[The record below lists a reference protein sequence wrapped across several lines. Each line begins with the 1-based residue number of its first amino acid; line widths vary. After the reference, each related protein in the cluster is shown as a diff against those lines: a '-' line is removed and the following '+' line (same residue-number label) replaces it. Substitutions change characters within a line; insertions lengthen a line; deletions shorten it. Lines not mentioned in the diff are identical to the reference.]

1 MLWYFTVLAKRY
13 RKWIATA
20 FVLVIAFHAVRSRA
34 ASYLVAVDK
43 SAGFASAQHAA
54 YVAEQADA
62 ARASTDARSKSAGMN
77 PERRLQWIRQ
87 CMQVAACKSW
97 QIDAIIDGAPP
108 EDQRRALRVSLAALA
123 EDAAKAAPDGD
134 DLASVPA
141 TRVVALVGRPSMGS
155 ALLDEMTAT
164 TLAIARRDPDAA
176 RGRVI
181 KVSGRIIEL
190 RTTHGLSE
198 GLLLTQD
205 GTAVRFMTNLP
216 VSGLKATSISTYRG
230 VFVQRHLYKSST
242 GQRKQSF
249 VVAGAFE
256 PPANR

>member
-20 FVLVIAFHAVRSRA
+20 FVLVIALHAVRSRA
-34 ASYLVAVDK
+34 ASHLVAVDK

-62 ARASTDARSKSAGMN
+62 ARASTDARTRSAGMN

-108 EDQRRALRVSLAALA
+108 EDQRRALRVSLASLA
-123 EDAAKAAPDGD
+123 EVSAKDATDGD
-134 DLASVPA
+134 DLASIPA
-141 TRVVALVGRPSMGS
+141 TRIVGLVGRPSMGS
-155 ALLDEMTAT
+155 ALLDEMTST
-164 TLAIARRDPDAA
+164 TLAIAKRDPDAA
-176 RGRVI
+176 RGRVL

-198 GLLLTQD
+198 GILLTD
-205 GTAVRFMTNLP
+205 DRTEVRFMTSTS
-216 VSGLKATSISTYRG
+216 VAGLKATSISTYRG
-230 VFVQRHLYKSST
+230 VFVQRYLYKSST

-249 VVAGAFE
+249 VVVGSFA
-256 PPANR
+256 PPVSR

>member
-13 RKWIATA
+13 RTWIATA
-20 FVLVIAFHAVRSRA
+20 FLLVIAFHAVRSRA
-34 ASYLVAVDK
+34 ASYVVPVDK
-43 SAGFASAQHAA
+43 SAGFASAQRAA
-54 YVAEQADA
+54 YVAEEADA
-62 ARASTDARSKSAGMN
+62 ARASTEARHKSSGMN

-108 EDQRRALRVSLAALA
+108 EDQGRALRVSLASLA
-123 EDAAKAAPDGD
+123 EDAAKGAADGD
-134 DLASVPA
+134 DLATMHA
-141 TRVVALVGRPSMGS
+141 TRIVGLVGRPSMGS
-155 ALLDEMTAT
+155 TLLDEMTST
-164 TLAIARRDPDAA
+164 TLAIAKRDPDAA

-198 GLLLTQD
+198 GILLTD
-205 GTAVRFMTNLP
+205 DRTEVRFMTSTS
-216 VSGLKATSISTYRG
+216 VAGLKATAISTYRG

-249 VVAGAFE
+249 VIVGSFE
-256 PPANR
+256 RPANR